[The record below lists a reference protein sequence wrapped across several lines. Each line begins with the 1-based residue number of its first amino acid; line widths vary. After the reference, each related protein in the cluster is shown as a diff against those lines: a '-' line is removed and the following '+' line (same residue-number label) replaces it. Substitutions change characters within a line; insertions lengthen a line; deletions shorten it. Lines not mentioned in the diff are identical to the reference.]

1 MKAISFLGRFVL
13 QVIGG
18 FIIGMI
24 LAYILYTSS
33 GVEVDGNPGDLM
45 GGGILINLA
54 IIFIGFIVGFSV
66 GFVIVWLV
74 LISVFRKNNNS
85 SGNTLVKNIDKSEE
99 KNKVSVISNRN
110 KKTINIEN
118 NKERIFNN
126 SKSETSFS
134 IFDEFLTTK
143 KRLSRKPF
151 FYRIFIFMI
160 IKYAIIFYIDFDTS
174 FFSPT
179 FFDDGSISYIIFL
192 LVSQIIIFIL
202 FLIQI
207 IRRLYDINQSH
218 WYAIIYFLPLFD
230 WILLIFL
237 SLKNGTIG
245 ENEYGGESKKLRPF
259 KNPLANDV
267 DNKKSEANYK
277 LFSFKKGKQ

>member
-1 MKAISFLGRFVL
+1 MKIISFLGRFVL

-18 FIIGMI
+18 FLFGGI
-24 LAYILYTSS
+24 LAYIFYNS
-33 GVEVDGNPGDLM
+33 VELDNNPGLLLNGTVLFKM
-45 GGGILINLA
+45 VAPIFGFLI
-54 IIFIGFIVGFSV
+54 GFSV
-66 GFVIVWLV
+66 GFVMVWLV
-74 LISVFRKNNNS
+74 LISVFRKNNS
-85 SGNTLVKNIDKSEE
+85 SSSNMLVNNIDKSEE
-99 KNKVSVISNRN
+99 KDKVSVISNRN
-110 KKTINIEN
+110 KETVNIEN
-118 NKERIFNN
+118 YKERIVND
-126 SKSETSFS
+126 SKPETGFSF
-134 IFDEFLTTK
+134 FDEFLTTK

-151 FYRIFIFMI
+151 FYRILIFMI
-160 IKYAIIFYIDFDTS
+160 IKYIIIFYIDFDTS

-179 FFDDGSISYIIFL
+179 FFDDGSINYIIFL
-192 LVSQIIIFIL
+192 LVSQTIIFIL
-202 FLIQI
+202 FFIQI

-259 KNPLANDV
+259 KNPLTNDV

-277 LFSFKKGKQ
+277 LFSFKQGKQ